1 MARLPA
7 APGAYG
13 QPPVP
18 PVDESKQRTPASRP
32 AATLASAVPRVS
44 WKWKAM
50 PLERDP
56 GRHGQPGQRRDL
68 GRHADPDRVAEADLV
83 DAEVEQA
90 QGDVD
95 GSLADRPRPVYGQP
109 NAVET

>member
-13 QPPVP
+13 QPPGAAGRGVEAA
-18 PVDESKQRTPASRP
+18 DAGARP

-44 WKWKAM
+44 WKWYATARSGC
-50 PLERDP
+50 PAARLGDEVV
-56 GRHGQPGQRRDL
+56 DL
-68 GRHADPDRVAEADLV
+68 VRHADADRVAEADLV
-83 DAEVEQA
+83 DAEVEQP
-90 QGDVD
+90 QPD
-95 GSLADRPRPVYGQP
+95 LDRPAGSTAPVYGQP